1 MRYHKIKNV
10 FIRDPETKYR
20 YLLEGE
26 YTTSE
31 FALLENIKWRW
42 TEKVDGTNIRVYWN
56 PDVENQV
63 VFAGREEKS
72 QIPPLLI
79 ERLQELFP
87 PVLFEDL
94 FSNSAVT
101 LYGEGYGGNIQG
113 GGDYGA
119 MNFILFDIVIEGIF
133 LEHRSVLSVA
143 DQLGIQTVPTIGF
156 GTLPDAVRMVKNG
169 FFSRW
174 RWQGSFQAEGVV
186 ATPVVELLDRT
197 GNRIITKIKYRD
209 FYHVAK

>member
-20 YLLEGE
+20 YLLEDE

-79 ERLQELFP
+79 ERLRELFP
-87 PVLFEDL
+87 PALFENFPQAL
-94 FSNSAVT
+94 T

-113 GGDYGA
+113 GGNYGA
-119 MNFILFDIVIEGIF
+119 MNFILFDAVIAKGVF
-133 LEHRSVLSVA
+133 LEHRNVLNIA
-143 DQLGIQTVPTIGF
+143 DQLGVQVVPTIGF
-156 GTLPDAVRMVKNG
+156 GPLPDAVQMVKNG

-174 RWQGSFQAEGVV
+174 RWQGSFQAEGIV

-197 GNRIITKIKYRD
+197 GNRIITKIKYKD
-209 FYHVAK
+209 FYRVAK